1 MSPSNISYWSEA
13 SEVKKWGEE
22 LETIDFNKN
31 LRVYTIVIHWLK
43 NLTQDFGKMEL
54 KLFEA
59 INFF

>member
-1 MSPSNISYWSEA
+1 MRR
-13 SEVKKWGEE
+13 G

-31 LRVYTIVIHWLK
+31 LRVYTIVFHRLK

-59 INFF
+59 INFFLIYDKDRLSHEHDIVKI

>member
-13 SEVKKWGEE
+13 SEVKKWREE

-31 LRVYTIVIHWLK
+31 LRVYTIVIHRLK

>member
-1 MSPSNISYWSEA
+1 M
-13 SEVKKWGEE
+13 
-22 LETIDFNKN
+22 ETIDFNKN
-31 LRVYTIVIHWLK
+31 LRVYTIVIHRLK